1 MARRAPPTDLP
12 EDKSGTHPDAAEMMG
27 AEQGYFDRAL
37 FDLHYHLL
45 AARTEGLPPLPDPED
60 YGITVDREGNV
71 TRKTPPPTP

>member
-1 MARRAPPTDLP
+1 MARRAPPT
-12 EDKSGTHPDAAEMMG
+12 EETEEKSATHPDAPERMDAEP
-27 AEQGYFDRAL
+27 GYFDRAL

-71 TRKTPPPTP
+71 TRKTPPAAP